1 MRERKKEYLDKRKTI
16 TEYRSSMRYTIE
28 EDYYMQQAYLQY
40 QADHQNQPNI
50 DDMTYEELLEMEE

>member
-1 MRERKKEYLDKRKTI
+1 
-16 TEYRSSMRYTIE
+16 MRYTIE